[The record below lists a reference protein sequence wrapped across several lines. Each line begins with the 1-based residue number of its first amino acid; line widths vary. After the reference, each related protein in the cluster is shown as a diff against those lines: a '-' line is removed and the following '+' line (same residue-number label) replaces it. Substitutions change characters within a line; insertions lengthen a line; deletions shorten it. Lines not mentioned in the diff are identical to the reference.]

1 MSKTSI
7 VRIIVAFVGFISIII
22 VFWVASVFKW
32 SSTTQ
37 IVIALL
43 IALASILVEMII
55 SMDKLKE
62 SIERIYPALELSLEE
77 QRTINNTIILCNQ
90 LKKKID
96 DPAGR
101 IALSAF
107 DKVNYILNQA
117 VKGSDFIY
125 NDIFEANMVTLKGLK
140 PGQTFKGLSALIKPE
155 YWKNGKAMNEYRE
168 VNYSQAKMGVNIERI
183 FLLNTEKDL
192 ELMTPIIKDQSEHGI
207 RVYYLLKNTITE
219 QHVYPDFS
227 VVSELRFALVVHR
240 EDMLERVTVTTN
252 EETVSEIENQFDK
265 LKHIAIEFKLK
276 I

>member
-7 VRIIVAFVGFISIII
+7 IRIIVAFIGFISIII
-22 VFWVASVFKW
+22 VFWVASIFKW

-43 IALASILVEMII
+43 VALASVLVEMII

-62 SIERIYPALELSLEE
+62 GIERIYPALELSLEE

-90 LKKKID
+90 LKKKTD

-101 IALSAF
+101 IALAGF

-140 PGQTFKGLSALIKPE
+140 LGQTFKGVSALIKPE

-168 VNYSQAKMGVNIERI
+168 VNYSQAKLGVNIERI
-183 FLLNTEKDL
+183 FLLNSEKDL
-192 ELMTPIIKDQSEHGI
+192 EQMIPIMKDQLEHGI
-207 RVYYLLKNTITE
+207 RVYYIFKNAITE

-227 VVSELRFALVVHR
+227 VVPDLRFALVVHR

-265 LKHIAIEFKLK
+265 LKQTATEFK